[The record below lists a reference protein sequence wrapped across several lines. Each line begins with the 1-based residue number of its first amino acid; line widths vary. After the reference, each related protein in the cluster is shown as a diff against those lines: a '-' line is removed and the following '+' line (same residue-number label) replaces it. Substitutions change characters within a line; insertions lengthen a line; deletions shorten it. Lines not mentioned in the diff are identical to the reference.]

1 MSDRASVEAPLHAEP
16 KAGSMASMRQLA
28 RRIALRT
35 ARAGLQAA
43 IFSLEIISDLTP
55 GMRMTGRR
63 RLPQNMW
70 PGLFGAEVATWAAV
84 SPSLL
89 PRPWWVTAANVA
101 IGQGAGHLAATTAAF
116 AAKRALH
123 HAGRRPQDHVGP
135 TTRRYS
141 YYALGIGT
149 LIAGIRSLRN
159 QTEQARLVGK
169 LNDRG
174 PQSAALGMAVGTA
187 GYGVLLVVGEAA
199 QLTVTQLSLQV
210 QRWLPRW
217 IAWPLAGGVVGFA
230 AAVVSDRMVWR
241 RLLRKAS
248 VQGLALNK
256 LVYPG
261 SAMPWE
267 PERSGSPW
275 SHEPWTAV
283 GSQGR
288 AFLDRGPRAQDIK
301 EVMHF
306 ERAHEPIRIY
316 IGLIRGRGPHA
327 AARHAV
333 AEMDRTGAFHRDT
346 IVLQMPSGS
355 GWINNYAVSG
365 YEFLTRGNCATVA
378 LQFDYLPSMFSYL
391 VDKNLSRI
399 FARELIAAVHDRLE
413 LLPEDNRPKLYFSG
427 ESLGCYAIVENFETV
442 EELLAACDGAVFT
455 GPPRM
460 TSFMRRLHR
469 ERGSL
474 ERLPLID
481 GGRHL
486 RFAAVPAHME
496 HDAFGEPYGPWERP
510 RVAVGQHASDAIVWW
525 DSKLIYARPNWIHEP
540 TPQTLYADTFKNLH
554 WHPFITFWQV
564 ALDQINSL
572 NVPGGHGHN
581 YFEETFWYWDS
592 VLGSQTRTQLTPE
605 LAERM
610 RAFVERDQL
619 NKPSD
624 FRTHVRKQL

>member
-1 MSDRASVEAPLHAEP
+1 
-16 KAGSMASMRQLA
+16 MATMRQLA
-28 RRIALRT
+28 RRIALTT
-35 ARAGLQAA
+35 AQKGLQAA
-43 IFSLEIISDLTP
+43 IFSLELISDLTP

-70 PGLFGAEVATWAAV
+70 PGLFGAEVATWAAI

-116 AAKRALH
+116 ATKRGLSL
-123 HAGRRPQDHVGP
+123 AGRRPQDHVGP
-135 TTRRYS
+135 TTRRFT
-141 YYALGIGT
+141 YYALGVGT
-149 LIAGIRSLRN
+149 FIAGIRSLRN
-159 QTEQARLVGK
+159 QSEQARLVSK

-174 PQSAALGMAVGTA
+174 PQSAALGMVVGTA
-187 GYGVLLVVGEAA
+187 GYGVLLIVGEAA
-199 QLTVTQLSLQV
+199 QIAVTQLSHQV

-217 IAWPLAGGVVGFA
+217 IAWPLAGGAVGFA
-230 AAVVSDRMVWR
+230 AAVISDRMVWR

-248 VQGLALNK
+248 IQGLALNK

-275 SHEPWTAV
+275 PHEPWTAV

-316 IGLIRGRGPHA
+316 IGLIRGRGPRA

-333 AEMDRTGAFHRDT
+333 VEMDRTGAFHRDT

-355 GWINNYAVSG
+355 GWINNYSVSG

-391 VDKNLSRI
+391 VDKNLSRT
-399 FARELIAAVHDRLE
+399 FARELIAAVHARLE
-413 LLPEDNRPKLYFSG
+413 LLPEDNRPKLYLSG
-427 ESLGCYAIVENFETV
+427 ESLGCYAIVENYETL
-442 EELLAACDGAVFT
+442 EELLTDCDGAVFT

-496 HDAFGEPYGPWERP
+496 RDAFGEPYGTWERP

-540 TPQTLYADTFKNLH
+540 TPKTLYADTFENLH
-554 WHPFITFWQV
+554 WYPFITFWQV

-592 VLGSQTRTQLTPE
+592 VLGSQARTQLTPE

>member
-1 MSDRASVEAPLHAEP
+1 MRPLV
-16 KAGSMASMRQLA
+16 
-28 RRIALRT
+28 RRIAMKSAQKALH
-35 ARAGLQAA
+35 AA
-43 IFSLEIISDLTP
+43 IFGLELVSDLTP

-70 PGLFGAEVATWAAV
+70 PGLFGAEIAMWAAV

-116 AAKRALH
+116 AAKQALRL
-123 HAGRRPQDHVGP
+123 AGHRPQDHVGP
-135 TTRRYS
+135 TARRYS
-141 YYALGIGT
+141 YYVLGVGT
-149 LIAGIRSLRN
+149 FIVGLRSLRN
-159 QTEQARLVGK
+159 QTTQARLVGK

-174 PQSAALGMAVGTA
+174 PQSAALGAVVGTA
-187 GYGVLLVVGEAA
+187 GYGVLLILGEAT
-199 QLTVTQLSLQV
+199 QLAVTQLSYQV

-217 IAWPLAGGVVGFA
+217 VAWPLAGGAVGYA

-241 RLLRKAS
+241 RMVHEAS
-248 VQGLALNK
+248 IKGLALNK

-261 SAMPWE
+261 SSMPWE

-288 AFLDRGPRAQDIK
+288 AFLDRGPRAHDIK
-301 EVMHF
+301 EIMHF

-316 IGLIRGRGPHA
+316 IGLIRGRGPQA
-327 AARHAV
+327 AARQAV
-333 AEMDRTGAFHRDT
+333 AEMERTGAFHRDT
-346 IVLQMPSGS
+346 IVLQLPSGS
-355 GWINNYAVSG
+355 GWVNNYSVSG
-365 YEFLTRGNCATVA
+365 YEFLTRGNCATVVV
-378 LQFDYLPSMFSYL
+378 QFDYLPSMFSYL
-391 VDKNLSRI
+391 VDKDLSRTY
-399 FARELIAAVHDRLE
+399 AAALMSAVHDHLE
-413 LLPEDNRPKLYFSG
+413 LLPEDNRPKLYLSG
-427 ESLGCYAIVENFETV
+427 ESLGCYAIVENFDTV
-442 EELLAACDGAVFT
+442 DDLLAACDGAVFT

-486 RFAAVPAHME
+486 RFAAVPEHME
-496 HDAFGEPYGPWERP
+496 HDAFGEPYDPWQRP

-540 TPQTLYADTFKNLH
+540 TPPPLHADTFEHLR
-554 WHPFITFWQV
+554 WYPFITYWQV

-610 RAFVERDQL
+610 RDFVARDQL

-624 FRTHVRKQL
+624 FRTQVRKQL